1 MSSRSEKISGQKGPR
16 VGGMM
21 RMAQRWT
28 MDQLYAQIRASGYE
42 DLGRFHV
49 DMFRANIPDGL
60 RPTEVAEQLGITKQS
75 VNQAVRDLEARG
87 YLTLEPDPTD
97 GRARVIR
104 LTAKGHR
111 LHDLAYTFALSAEQA
126 IARQLGPRRF
136 SEFKKSLEEI
146 NDHIANGDLQIAPRS
161 KANPASD
168 KTRPKRAAAAVINAS
183 R

>member
-1 MSSRSEKISGQKGPR
+1 
-16 VGGMM
+16 M
-21 RMAQRWT
+21 RMAQKWV
-28 MDQLYAQIRASGYE
+28 MDQLYAQVRASGYE

-49 DMFRANIPDGL
+49 DIFRADIPDGL
-60 RPTEVAEQLGITKQS
+60 RPTEVAERLGITKQS
-75 VNQAVRDLEARG
+75 VNQAVRDLEAGG

-111 LHDLAYTFALSAEQA
+111 FHDLAHSFALAAEQA

-136 SEFKKSLEEI
+136 SEFKKSLVEI
-146 NDHIANGDLQIAPRS
+146 NEHIANGDLQIAPVS
-161 KANPASD
+161 KASTASG
-168 KTRPKRAAAAVINAS
+168 TTHPKGAAAIATRTS

>member
-1 MSSRSEKISGQKGPR
+1 
-16 VGGMM
+16 MM
-21 RMAQRWT
+21 RLAQKWV
-28 MDQLYAQIRASGYE
+28 MDQVYAQIRANGYE

-49 DMFRANIPDGL
+49 DMFRANVPDGL
-60 RPTEVAEQLGITKQS
+60 RPTEVAERLAITKQS
-75 VNQAVRDLEARG
+75 VNQAIRDLEAGG

-111 LHDLAYTFALSAEQA
+111 VHDLAYDVALSFEQA

-136 SEFKKSLEEI
+136 AEFKNALEEI
-146 NDHIANGDLQIAPRS
+146 NEHIANGELLVAPRS
-161 KANPASD
+161 EFGPPSGQA
-168 KTRPKRAAAAVINAS
+168 RPKRAARAKTSSS

>member
-1 MSSRSEKISGQKGPR
+1 MSSGSERISGQKGPR

-21 RMAQRWT
+21 RMAQKWV

-75 VNQAVRDLEARG
+75 VNQAVRDLEAGG

-111 LHDLAYTFALSAEQA
+111 LHDLAYTVALSAEQA

-146 NDHIANGDLQIAPRS
+146 NEHIANGDLVVAPVP
-161 KANPASD
+161 KAS
-168 KTRPKRAAAAVINAS
+168 TS
-183 R
+183 ST

>member
-1 MSSRSEKISGQKGPR
+1 
-16 VGGMM
+16 MM
-21 RMAQRWT
+21 RLAQKWV
-28 MDQLYAQIRASGYE
+28 MDQVYAQIRANGYE

-60 RPTEVAEQLGITKQS
+60 RPTEVAERLGITKQS
-75 VNQAVRDLEARG
+75 VNQAIRDLEGGG

-111 LHDLAYTFALSAEQA
+111 VHDLAHDVALSFEQA
-126 IARQLGPRRF
+126 IARQLGRRRF
-136 SEFKKSLEEI
+136 AQFKDALEEI
-146 NDHIANGDLQIAPRS
+146 NEHIANGDLVVVPLSEVGPRS
-161 KANPASD
+161 G
-168 KTRPKRAAAAVINAS
+168 KTRPKRRATANTSPS

>member
-1 MSSRSEKISGQKGPR
+1 
-16 VGGMM
+16 
-21 RMAQRWT
+21 
-28 MDQLYAQIRASGYE
+28 
-42 DLGRFHV
+42 
-49 DMFRANIPDGL
+49 
-60 RPTEVAEQLGITKQS
+60 
-75 VNQAVRDLEARG
+75 
-87 YLTLEPDPTD
+87 
-97 GRARVIR
+97 
-104 LTAKGHR
+104 
-111 LHDLAYTFALSAEQA
+111 LSAEQA